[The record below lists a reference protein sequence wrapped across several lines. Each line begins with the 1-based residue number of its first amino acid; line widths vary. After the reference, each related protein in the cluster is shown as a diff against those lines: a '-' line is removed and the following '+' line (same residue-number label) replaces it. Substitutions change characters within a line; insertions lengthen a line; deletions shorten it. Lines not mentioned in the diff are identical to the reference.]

1 MAGFLALCAAMVL
14 QPVDELSDDGA
25 NQGLSKT
32 GDPQAVPKAKTQPT
46 PKSLKPATSRVN
58 SDASSPKKRPATAS
72 GSTPALKRPAASR
85 EPGKDEKVT
94 IGKGLYKTGIYG
106 FKINGQEKLRVLQ
119 QHSLQKTFSGRRSI
133 TSYSS
138 QFSNKFCSDASCQSF
153 FKQWQLS

>member
-1 MAGFLALCAAMVL
+1 MVL

-32 GDPQAVPKAKTQPT
+32 GDPQAVPKAKTQPK
-46 PKSLKPATSRVN
+46 PKSLKPATSRVD
-58 SDASSPKKRPATAS
+58 SGASSPKKRPATAS

-106 FKINGQEKLRVLQ
+106 FKINGQEKLRETMVREAL
-119 QHSLQKTFSGRRSI
+119 
-133 TSYSS
+133 
-138 QFSNKFCSDASCQSF
+138 NKKAEETKDEAASDPATENLDGDF
-153 FKQWQLS
+153 EGEEEEPGEADE